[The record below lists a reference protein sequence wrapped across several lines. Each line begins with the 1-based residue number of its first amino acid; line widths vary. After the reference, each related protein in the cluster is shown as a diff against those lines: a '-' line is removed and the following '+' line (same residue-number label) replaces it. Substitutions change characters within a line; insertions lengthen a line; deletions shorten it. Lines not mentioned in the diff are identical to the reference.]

1 LTALSGPDIPS
12 SEGCGV
18 VDRMSRYRNARTWY
32 LEAPPGA
39 QHFVVLVVAPLM
51 VLVLITIA
59 LLVLAVFRVNLDW
72 AL

>member
-1 LTALSGPDIPS
+1 
-12 SEGCGV
+12 
-18 VDRMSRYRNARTWY
+18 
-32 LEAPPGA
+32 
-39 QHFVVLVVAPLM
+39 LM

>member
-1 LTALSGPDIPS
+1 
-12 SEGCGV
+12 V
-18 VDRMSRYRNARTWY
+18 HRMSQYRNARTWY

-59 LLVLAVFRVNLDW
+59 LLVLAVFRVNIDW

>member
-1 LTALSGPDIPS
+1 
-12 SEGCGV
+12 
-18 VDRMSRYRNARTWY
+18 MSRYRNARTWY